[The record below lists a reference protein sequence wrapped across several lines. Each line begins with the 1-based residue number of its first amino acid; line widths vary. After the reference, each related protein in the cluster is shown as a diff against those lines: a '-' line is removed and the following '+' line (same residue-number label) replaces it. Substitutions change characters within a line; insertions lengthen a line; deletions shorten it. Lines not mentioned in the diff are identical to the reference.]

1 MANRSKRIG
10 DAYER
15 FIEKLCRDAGFPD
28 SKRTRPGRRED
39 EGDLYLTSDIVVQ
52 IKDVVTPKYREWM
65 EQLAD
70 QKRRAG
76 VRFAFI
82 AMKRRGRGSLPPLHL
97 AVLPLDQMLDL
108 IKELE
113 LLRKSS

>member
-15 FIEKLCRDAGFPD
+15 FVEKFCREAGFPD

-39 EGDLYLTSDIVVQ
+39 EGDLYLTPDIIVQ

-65 EQLAD
+65 EQLAE

-76 VRFAFI
+76 ARFAFI
-82 AMKRRGRGSLPPLHL
+82 AMKRRGAGGRPPLHL
-97 AVLPLDQMLDL
+97 AVMPLDQMLDL
-108 IKELE
+108 FKELE
-113 LLRKSS
+113 LLKESS